1 MYIYMIY
8 ILCIISKRDKKDIS
22 SMKKEQ
28 NYIKRKTIWRIKK
41 YFLEL
46 KKYQN

>member
-1 MYIYMIY
+1 MIY
-8 ILCIISKRDKKDIS
+8 ILCIISKRYKKDIS

-41 YFLEL
+41 YFLEI